1 MSALHRIERY
11 LSATGTPWSR
21 FGRIVASDPR
31 LVRDMRNGRM
41 PRPTMHARID
51 SRLVKEG
58 F

>member
-31 LVRDMRNGRM
+31 LVQDMRNGRQ
-41 PRPTMHARID
+41 PRASMIARIEAY
-51 SRLVKEG
+51 LAKEG